1 MNRIG
6 GPDFENEVKLL
17 CYLRERR
24 RIVDLANILE
34 KREIIRTQKQSEQA
48 LSQLKEECW
57 EMVKNTR
64 PNVSPG
70 LLLSDGV
77 DMLQFDFINGDVI
90 R

>member
-1 MNRIG
+1 
-6 GPDFENEVKLL
+6 
-17 CYLRERR
+17 
-24 RIVDLANILE
+24 
-34 KREIIRTQKQSEQA
+34 
-48 LSQLKEECW
+48 
-57 EMVKNTR
+57 MVKNTR